1 MITAI
6 KIAAAWLL
14 GVFLL
19 LGMAAMALLATMRA
33 KLEQSGP
40 DETSSPGGALEADC
54 EARAR
59 LAGGFD
65 ELRP

>member
-1 MITAI
+1 MTTAI

-14 GVFLL
+14 GVFLI
-19 LGMAAMALLATMRA
+19 LGMAAIALLATMRA

-40 DETSSPGGALEADC
+40 DEPSSPGGASEADY

-59 LAGGFD
+59 LAGGYD